1 MRLFFLT
8 CALFIT
14 SCGVLVPQTSRR
26 SSTTAEA
33 ATASLKSSEQFSKVV
48 NGQPKGPIAELHVG
62 GLGNKV
68 ELKIPQVDQSSAP
81 VVQVRVVE
89 VPRVQREPTL
99 DAVNQTYREETH
111 YASNVDAADTEKTAT
126 ADKKEVSIPIG
137 VSIGLV
143 GIGVLIL
150 LFAFNR
156 VRNSSLAVNAAYQTF
171 DGLLAQQI
179 RSVRERAMLSTDNLT
194 ISMLNAQIADLE
206 SQRGR
211 LAR

>member
-1 MRLFFLT
+1 MKLFLLT
-8 CALFIT
+8 IVLLIT

-33 ATASLKSSEQFSKVV
+33 ATASLKSSEQFSKIVH
-48 NGQPKGPIAELHVG
+48 GQPKGPIAELHVG

-68 ELKIPQVDQSSAP
+68 ELKIPQVDPPPAP
-81 VVQVRVVE
+81 VVQVRGVE
-89 VPRVQREPTL
+89 VPRVSHEPAP
-99 DAVNQTYREETH
+99 DAVNQPYREETR

-126 ADKKEVSIPIG
+126 ADKKEASIPIG

-143 GIGVLIL
+143 GAGVLIL

-171 DGLLAQQI
+171 DGMLAQQI
-179 RSVRERAMLSTDNLT
+179 RSVRERAILATDNPT
-194 ISMLNAQIADLE
+194 ISMLNSQIAELE